1 MNNNFPVLK
10 LVKNYLISIIV
21 HKKLVNLAMILI
33 EQDICEKLNIKEI
46 NKSEEDFIIKIIK
59 IKNVFKY
66 FCSLKLYIFF
76 NYSKNNYSLNI
87 IIMQIVILS
96 N

>member
-1 MNNNFPVLK
+1 MLK
-10 LVKNYLISIIV
+10 IIKISIIV

-76 NYSKNNYSLNI
+76 NYS
-87 IIMQIVILS
+87 
-96 N
+96 